1 MWKLE
6 NLHSA
11 VGKNKVQVIKVIYGT
26 RTNVE
31 NIYIFKGLQLFCS
44 SSFFSL
50 SDFYMLHF
58 SWLWGPRS
66 ACHLLLLLLLSPVPF
81 AVLYSS
87 SAPLLSSYVYQSQ
100 DIALSIFPVFFQPYM
115 SSLTPSLSLTLRTS
129 KARVSAKSQLDT
141 NVVDLGRLLTT
152 PKKEN

>member
-1 MWKLE
+1 MAQGQMWK
-6 NLHSA
+6 
-11 VGKNKVQVIKVIYGT
+11 
-26 RTNVE
+26 
-31 NIYIFKGLQLFCS
+31 IYIFLKVYNYFVAPLFSVFQIFTCYISPGSEDLAPPATFSFYSFSPLFLLQFCI
-44 SSFFSL
+44 
-50 SDFYMLHF
+50 H
-58 SWLWGPRS
+58 PQ
-66 ACHLLLLLLLSPVPF
+66 LLS
-81 AVLYSS
+81 
-87 SAPLLSSYVYQSQ
+87 SSYVYQSQ